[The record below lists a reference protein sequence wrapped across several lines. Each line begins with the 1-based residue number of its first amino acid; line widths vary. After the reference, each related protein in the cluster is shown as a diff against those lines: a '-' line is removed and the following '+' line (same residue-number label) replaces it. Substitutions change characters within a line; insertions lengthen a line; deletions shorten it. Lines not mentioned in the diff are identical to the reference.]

1 MRQGYSARVFYDT
14 IPVMDISPAL
24 LRLLLDRLERIS
36 VDSHWAHRA
45 SGVRGSLLGM
55 LERLENGQPPEDP
68 AAVLAYAFRILER
81 AAQEKV
87 R

>member
-1 MRQGYSARVFYDT
+1 MLHLV
-14 IPVMDISPAL
+14 PSPKL
-24 LRLLLDRLERIS
+24 IRLLLDRLERIS

-55 LERLENGQPPEDP
+55 LEKMENGETLEDP
-68 AAVLAYAFRILER
+68 NTILLYAFKVLER
-81 AAQEKV
+81 AAREKA

>member
-1 MRQGYSARVFYDT
+1 
-14 IPVMDISPAL
+14 
-24 LRLLLDRLERIS
+24 LLDRLERIS

-55 LERLENGQPPEDP
+55 LEKMENGEALEDP
-68 AAVLAYAFRILER
+68 NTILFYAFKILER
-81 AAQEKV
+81 AAREKV

>member
-1 MRQGYSARVFYDT
+1 MQS
-14 IPVMDISPAL
+14 SPNPKL
-24 LRLLLDRLERIS
+24 IRLLLDRLERIS

-55 LERLENGQPPEDP
+55 LETLENGGRLEDP
-68 AAVLAYAFRILER
+68 EFTLAYAFRILEH
-81 AAQEKV
+81 AAREKA

>member
-1 MRQGYSARVFYDT
+1 MN
-14 IPVMDISPAL
+14 PSPTL

-45 SGVRGSLLGM
+45 SGVRGSLLRM
-55 LERLENGQPPEDP
+55 LEMLENGEPLADPEFT
-68 AAVLAYAFRILER
+68 LRYAFRILEY
-81 AAQEKV
+81 AAREKA

>member
-1 MRQGYSARVFYDT
+1 MLHLV
-14 IPVMDISPAL
+14 PSPKL
-24 LRLLLDRLERIS
+24 VRLLLDRLERIS

-55 LERLENGQPPEDP
+55 LEKMENGETLEDP
-68 AAVLAYAFRILER
+68 NTILLYAFKVLER
-81 AAQEKV
+81 AAREKA

>member
-1 MRQGYSARVFYDT
+1 MLHLV
-14 IPVMDISPAL
+14 PSPKL
-24 LRLLLDRLERIS
+24 IRLLLDRLERIS

-55 LERLENGQPPEDP
+55 LEKMENGEALEDP
-68 AAVLAYAFRILER
+68 NTILLYAFKVLER
-81 AAQEKV
+81 AAREKV

>member
-1 MRQGYSARVFYDT
+1 M
-14 IPVMDISPAL
+14 PISSSPTPAL

-45 SGVRGSLLGM
+45 SGVRGSLLKM
-55 LERLENGQPPEDP
+55 LEQIENGEPLKDP
-68 AAVLAYAFRILER
+68 DFTLRYAFRILEY
-81 AAQEKV
+81 AAREKA